1 MRQGLSRQVAVAIA
15 IAVSTIGLGQTA
27 VNAATSNPAAKECKN
42 DPGVSAS
49 EIKVGGLYPTSG
61 PSAQSFAAA
70 GDGIQAR
77 FAKANAEGELGN
89 RKLTLIPADD
99 AADPARNI
107 SAAQQLVEKD
117 GVFGII
123 EVTNASDASGE
134 YLNKA
139 KIPVSGWHVGNV
151 AWGTYKN
158 MFSFRNSVT
167 TDPENVY
174 ATRLGDVVKSYGG
187 KKVAVVGQSSASS
200 STFVNQSEKSMKSAG
215 LKVVYKTTA
224 LTPSDRDFTA
234 VAEKIKESGADSVV
248 TGMDLVQNAALNQA
262 LNQANYPLKVVIFPG
277 GYDKRA
283 VGIEGMEGVVFSVE
297 FKPFE
302 ENPPAFIDYEKWMK
316 QELPDK
322 PYLGQVP
329 YIGWLSAETFIEG
342 IKAAGVECPTR
353 AAFIKNLR
361 KEKGYDANGAF
372 EPVDFAKVFGNPLL
386 CAFYVKVENG
396 AFVPQ
401 FEGKPFCTKA
411 IVTNGK
417 VKNLTPADIKGA

>member
-1 MRQGLSRQVAVAIA
+1 MKFSQSTALIIA

-27 VNAATSNPAAKECKN
+27 GNAGTGRPAAKTCKSE
-42 DPGVSAS
+42 PGITPT

-77 FAKANAEGELGN
+77 FAKANAEGELGS
-89 RKLTLIPADD
+89 RKIVFTPADD

-123 EVTNASDASGE
+123 EVTNASDASGA
-134 YLNKA
+134 YLNKE
-139 KIPVSGWHVGNV
+139 KIPVTGWHVGNQ

-167 TDPENVY
+167 TDPEGTY
-174 ATRLGDVVKSYGG
+174 ATRIGDLVKSYGG
-187 KKVAVVGQSSASS
+187 KKVAVIGQSSASS
-200 STFVNQSEKSMKSAG
+200 TTFVEQSEKAINSAG

-224 LTPSDRDFTA
+224 LTPADRDFTA
-234 VAEKIKESGADSVV
+234 VAEKIKESGADSVL
-248 TGMDLVQNAALNQA
+248 TGMDLIQNAALNQA
-262 LNQANYPLKVVIFPG
+262 LTQANYPLKVVIFPG

-283 VGIEGMEGVVFSVE
+283 AGIPGMEGVIFSIE

-302 ENPPAFIDYEKWMK
+302 ENPPAFVDYEKWMK
-316 QELPDK
+316 QELPDQ
-322 PYLGQVP
+322 PYLGQIP
-329 YIGWLSAETFIEG
+329 YIGWLSADTFIEG
-342 IKAAGVECPTR
+342 LKAAGLECPTR

-361 KEKGYDANGAF
+361 KVKGYDANGAF

-386 CAFYVKVENG
+386 CAFYVQVVDG

-401 FEGKPFCTKA
+401 FDGKPFCTKA
-411 IVTNGK
+411 IVTKGK
-417 VKNLTPADIKGA
+417 LKKLTPADIKGA